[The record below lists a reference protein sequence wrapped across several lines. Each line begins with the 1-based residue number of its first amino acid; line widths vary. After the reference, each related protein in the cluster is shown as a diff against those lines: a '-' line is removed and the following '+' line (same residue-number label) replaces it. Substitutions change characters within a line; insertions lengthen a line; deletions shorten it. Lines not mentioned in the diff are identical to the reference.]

1 MRHTRS
7 KFLGATLTVLATSAL
22 SCGGEAA
29 KATTPPAG
37 PNCLANGALVN
48 TGSAYHTMRV
58 SKEDV
63 QAGVEKTYNIQGTG
77 THQHI
82 VTLTAEHFAQL
93 QANQSV
99 TVNSTSDKWSPSL
112 AAHNHRVIVQCI

>member
-1 MRHTRS
+1 M
-7 KFLGATLTVLATSAL
+7 TVLATSAL

-77 THQHI
+77 SHEHI

-99 TVNSTSDKWSPSL
+99 TVNSALSGSRPSL
-112 AAHNHRVIVQCI
+112 AAHDHRVIVQCI